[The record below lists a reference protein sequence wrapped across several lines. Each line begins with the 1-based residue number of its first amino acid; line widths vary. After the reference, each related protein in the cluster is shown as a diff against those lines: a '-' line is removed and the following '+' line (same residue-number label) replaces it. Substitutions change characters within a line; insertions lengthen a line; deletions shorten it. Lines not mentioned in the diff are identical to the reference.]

1 LRGTIEALSVTGHGG
16 AVVAVVGNVAEAEL
30 TALARLRGQ
39 VGSVTIVQFD
49 RSSWDPLAPWER
61 GGLVGAGLIRVTG
74 ERRFADT
81 WNAAFQRGARTAA
94 LLGGLR

>member
-1 LRGTIEALSVTGHGG
+1 M
-16 AVVAVVGNVAEAEL
+16 
-30 TALARLRGQ
+30 
-39 VGSVTIVQFD
+39 GSVTIVQFD